1 MILDSADRVA
11 EYTAADIWG
20 NKTLM
25 DVVLETAAQ
34 TPDVEALVDPPN
46 RAELLGGDPR
56 RLTYRALTEQV
67 ENLAAALLSAGLRK
81 DDVLMVQL
89 PNTVEIVQVLLACA
103 RLGVICSPVPVQF
116 RTHELRYVM
125 PLLQPKA
132 FVTCVEFESHPHLEM
147 IRSLQPEFPSL
158 STVIATGEGLPEGV
172 MALDDLLL
180 APRDT
185 SALRAEL
192 EVNPVDANDI
202 FTVCWT
208 SGTEADP
215 KGVPR
220 SHNHWMAPAWAPI
233 DGARLPR
240 GCTVLCP
247 FPMVNLSGIGA
258 MMTVWIL
265 TGGKMALHHPFNL
278 PTYMYQI
285 AAERAHFP
293 VAPPVLLTLLLRNE
307 ELLAKAD
314 LSSVICIGSGSA
326 PLSPTMVAGWQ
337 ERGIVVMNFYAANEG
352 QVLASGIDDC
362 PDPEDRARFFPRFG
376 AVGFTFANRC
386 TRGMQSRLVD
396 PTTNEVIDEPG
407 VLGELRVKGPTMFPG
422 YWRRPDLTA
431 KAFDDEGYFRTGD
444 LFEIGVASGEPSR
457 YRFVGRLKD
466 LIVRGGFKI
475 APEEIENLL
484 AGMPAIQEAAVVG
497 LPNARTG
504 EEDVC
509 VVAVPR
515 AGQSVT
521 LESIRSF
528 LKEKD
533 IAAYKI
539 PRKLVV
545 FDSLPRNSLGKVI
558 KREIRERVEA

>member
-1 MILDSADRVA
+1 MILDSYDRVA
-11 EYTAADIWG
+11 EYTAAGIWG
-20 NKTLM
+20 RKTLM
-25 DVVLETAAQ
+25 DLVMDTAAL
-34 TPDVEALVDPPN
+34 TPDAEALVDPPN
-46 RAELLGGDPR
+46 RSELMPGEPR
-56 RLTYRALTEQV
+56 RLTYRVLVEQV
-67 ENLAAALLSAGLRK
+67 ENLAASLLTAGLRN

-125 PLLQPKA
+125 PLLEPKA
-132 FVTCVEFESHPHLEM
+132 FVTCVEFEGHAHLDM
-147 IRSLQPEFPSL
+147 VRGLQPEFPSL
-158 STVIATGEGLPEGV
+158 STIIATGGELPVGV
-172 MALDDLLL
+172 IALDDLLL
-180 APRDT
+180 KPQDAD
-185 SALRAEL
+185 ALHVEL
-192 EVNPVDANDI
+192 ELNPVDANDI

-220 SHNHWMAPAWAPI
+220 SHNHWIAPAWAPI
-233 DGARLPR
+233 DGARLPK

-265 TGGKMALHHPFNL
+265 TGGKMALHHPFSL
-278 PTYMYQI
+278 PVYMQQI
-285 AAERAHFP
+285 AVEKAQFP

-314 LSSVICIGSGSA
+314 LTSVICIGSGSA
-326 PLSPTMVAGWQ
+326 PLSPAMVAGWQ

-376 AVGFTFANRC
+376 AEGFAFANRC

-396 PTTNEVIDEPG
+396 PETGQLIDEPG

-431 KAFDDEGYFRTGD
+431 KSLDDEGFFRTGD
-444 LFEIGVASGEPSR
+444 LFEIGEAGGEPSR

-475 APEEIENLL
+475 APEEVESLL
-484 AGMPAIQEAAVVG
+484 AGMPAIQESAVVG
-497 LPNARTG
+497 LPNPRTG
-504 EEDVC
+504 DEDVC
-509 VVAVPR
+509 AVVVPR
-515 AGQSVT
+515 AGQNVT
-521 LESIRSF
+521 LADIKAF
-528 LKEKD
+528 LREKD
-533 IAAYKI
+533 VAAYKV

-545 FDSLPRNSLGKVI
+545 FDSLPRNALGKVI
-558 KREIRERVEA
+558 KREIRERVGI

>member
-11 EYTAADIWG
+11 EYTAAGIWG
-20 NKTLM
+20 GKTLM
-25 DVVLETAAQ
+25 DLVLETASQ
-34 TPDVEALVDPPN
+34 TPEAEALVDPPN

-89 PNTVEIVQVLLACA
+89 PNTVEIVEVLLACA

-125 PLLQPKA
+125 PLLEPKA
-132 FVTCVEFESHPHLEM
+132 FVTCVEFEGHAHLDM
-147 IRSLQPEFPSL
+147 VRGLRPEFPSL
-158 STVIATGEGLPEGV
+158 STLIATGGDLPEEV
-172 MALDDLLL
+172 IPLDELLL
-180 APRDT
+180 EPQDT
-185 SALRAEL
+185 AALHAEL
-192 EVNPVDANDI
+192 ELHPVDANDI

-220 SHNHWMAPAWAPI
+220 SHNHWIAPAWAPV

-278 PTYMYQI
+278 PVYMQQI
-285 AAERAHFP
+285 AVEKAQFP

-326 PLSPTMVAGWQ
+326 PLSPAMVAGWQ

-376 AVGFTFANRC
+376 AEGFTFANRC

-396 PTTNEVIDEPG
+396 PTTNEVVDEPG

-431 KAFDDEGYFRTGD
+431 KAFDDDGYFRTGD

-475 APEEIENLL
+475 APEEIEHLL

-497 LPNARTG
+497 LPNPRTG
-504 EEDVC
+504 DEDVC

-515 AGQSVT
+515 AGQSVA
-521 LESIRSF
+521 LADIKAF

-533 IAAYKI
+533 VAAYKI

-545 FDSLPRNSLGKVI
+545 FDSLPRNALGKVI
-558 KREIRERVEA
+558 KREIREKVGT

>member
-1 MILDSADRVA
+1 MILDSYDRVA
-11 EYTAADIWG
+11 EYTAAGIWG
-20 NKTLM
+20 RKTLM
-25 DVVLETAAQ
+25 DLVIDTAVV
-34 TPDVEALVDPPN
+34 TPDAEALVDPPN
-46 RAELLGGDPR
+46 RAELIPGEPR
-56 RLTYRALTEQV
+56 RLTYRTLVAQV
-67 ENLAAALLSAGLRK
+67 ENLAAALLGAGLRK

-125 PLLQPKA
+125 PLLEPKA
-132 FVTCVEFESHPHLEM
+132 FVTCAEFESHAHLEM
-147 IRSLQPEFPSL
+147 IRGLQPEFPSL
-158 STVIATGEGLPEGV
+158 STLIATGGGLPDGV
-172 MALDDLLL
+172 IALDGLLL
-180 APRDT
+180 EPQDT
-185 SALRAEL
+185 AALRAEL
-192 EVNPVDANDI
+192 ELYPVDANDI

-220 SHNHWMAPAWAPI
+220 SHNHWIAPAWAPI
-233 DGARLPR
+233 DGALLPR

-278 PTYMYQI
+278 PVYMQQI
-285 AAERAHFP
+285 AVEQAQFP

-326 PLSPTMVAGWQ
+326 PLSPAMVAGWQ

-376 AVGFTFANRC
+376 AEGFTFSNRC
-386 TRGMQSRLVD
+386 TRGMQSRIVD
-396 PTTNEVIDEPG
+396 PMTDRVIDEPG

-431 KAFDDEGYFRTGD
+431 KALDQEGYFRTGD
-444 LFEIGVASGEPSR
+444 LFEVGVAGSEPSR

-475 APEEIENLL
+475 APEEVENLL
-484 AGMPAIQEAAVVG
+484 AGMPAIQETAVVG
-497 LPNARTG
+497 LANPRTG
-504 EEDVC
+504 DEDVC
-509 VVAVPR
+509 VVVVPR

-521 LESIRSF
+521 LADIKAF

-533 IAAYKI
+533 VAAYKI

-545 FDSLPRNSLGKVI
+545 FDSLPRNALGKVI
-558 KREIRERVEA
+558 KREIREIVGA

>member
-1 MILDSADRVA
+1 MILDSYDRVA
-11 EYTAADIWG
+11 EYTAAGIWG
-20 NKTLM
+20 DKTLM
-25 DVVLETAAQ
+25 DLVIDTAAL
-34 TPDVEALVDPPN
+34 TPDAEALVDPPN
-46 RAELLGGDPR
+46 RAALMPGEPR
-56 RLTYRALTEQV
+56 RLTYRALVAQV
-67 ENLAAALLSAGLRK
+67 ENLAAALVGAGLRK

-89 PNTVEIVQVLLACA
+89 PNTVEIVEVLLACA

-125 PLLQPKA
+125 PLLEPKA
-132 FVTCVEFESHPHLEM
+132 FVTCVEFEGHAHLDM
-147 IRSLQPEFPSL
+147 VRGLQPEFPSL
-158 STVIATGEGLPEGV
+158 STLIATGGDLPEGV
-172 MALDDLLL
+172 IPLDGLLFEPQDTAALL
-180 APRDT
+180 
-185 SALRAEL
+185 AEL
-192 EVNPVDANDI
+192 ELHPVDANDI

-220 SHNHWMAPAWAPI
+220 SHNHWMAPAWAPV

-278 PTYMYQI
+278 PVYMQQI
-285 AAERAHFP
+285 AVEKVQFP

-326 PLSPTMVAGWQ
+326 PLSPAMVAGWQ

-376 AVGFTFANRC
+376 AEGFTFANRC

-396 PTTNEVIDEPG
+396 PATDEVIDEPG

-444 LFEIGVASGEPSR
+444 LFEVGVAGGEPSR

-475 APEEIENLL
+475 APEEVENLL
-484 AGMPAIQEAAVVG
+484 AAMPAIQEAAVVG
-497 LPNARTG
+497 LPNPRTG
-504 EEDVC
+504 DEDVC

-515 AGQSVT
+515 EGQTVT
-521 LESIRSF
+521 LADIKAF

-533 IAAYKI
+533 VAAYKI

-545 FDSLPRNSLGKVI
+545 FDSLPRNALGKVI
-558 KREIRERVEA
+558 KREIRERVGI

>member
-11 EYTAADIWG
+11 EHTAAGIWG
-20 NKTLM
+20 GKTLM
-25 DVVLETAAQ
+25 DLVLETASQ
-34 TPDVEALVDPPN
+34 TPEAEALVDPPN

-89 PNTVEIVQVLLACA
+89 PNTVEIVEVLLACA

-125 PLLQPKA
+125 PLLEPKA
-132 FVTCVEFESHPHLEM
+132 FVTCVEFEGHAHLDM
-147 IRSLQPEFPSL
+147 VRGLQPEFPSL
-158 STVIATGEGLPEGV
+158 STLIATGGDLPEEV
-172 MALDDLLL
+172 IPLDELLL
-180 APRDT
+180 EPQDT
-185 SALRAEL
+185 AALHAEL
-192 EVNPVDANDI
+192 ELHPVDANDI

-220 SHNHWMAPAWAPI
+220 SHNHWIAPAWAPV

-278 PTYMYQI
+278 PVYMQQI
-285 AAERAHFP
+285 AVERAQFP

-326 PLSPTMVAGWQ
+326 PLSPAMVAGWQ

-376 AVGFTFANRC
+376 AEGFTFANRC

-396 PTTNEVIDEPG
+396 PTTNEVVDEPG

-431 KAFDDEGYFRTGD
+431 KAFDDDGYFRTGD

-475 APEEIENLL
+475 APEEIEHLL

-497 LPNARTG
+497 LPNPRTG
-504 EEDVC
+504 DEDVC

-515 AGQSVT
+515 AGQSVA
-521 LESIRSF
+521 LADIKAF

-533 IAAYKI
+533 VAAYKI

-545 FDSLPRNSLGKVI
+545 FDSLPRNALGKVI
-558 KREIRERVEA
+558 KREIREKVGT

>member
-1 MILDSADRVA
+1 MILDKPEQVA
-11 EYTAADIWG
+11 EYTSAGIWG
-20 NKTLM
+20 EKTLM
-25 DVVLETAAQ
+25 DLVRDTAAR
-34 TPDVEALVDPPN
+34 TPDAEALVDPPN
-46 RAELLGGDPR
+46 RAELLSGEPR
-56 RLTYRALTEQV
+56 RLTYSELTTQV
-67 ENLAAALLSAGLRK
+67 DNLAASLLEAGLGK

-116 RTHELRYVM
+116 RTHELRYLM
-125 PLLQPKA
+125 PLLEPKA
-132 FVTCVEFESHPHLEM
+132 FVTCVDFQGHAHLDM
-147 IRSLQPEFPSL
+147 IRGLQPEFPSL
-158 STVIATGEGLPEGV
+158 STIIAAGSDLPDGV
-172 MALDDLLL
+172 ASLDRLLL
-180 APRDT
+180 EPKDT
-185 SALRAEL
+185 AALETQLAAS
-192 EVNPVDANDI
+192 PVDANDI

-220 SHNHWMAPAWAPI
+220 SHNHWIAPAWAPV
-233 DGARLPR
+233 DGAKLPQ

-265 TGGKMALHHPFNL
+265 TGGKMVLHHPFNL
-278 PTYMYQI
+278 PVYLQQI
-285 AAERAHFP
+285 AVEKAQFP
-293 VAPPVLLTLLLRNE
+293 VAPPVLLTLLLHNE

-326 PLSPTMVAGWQ
+326 PLSPAMVAGWQ
-337 ERGIVVMNFYAANEG
+337 KRGIVVMNFYAANEG

-376 AVGFTFANRC
+376 AEGFTFTNRC
-386 TRGMQSRLVD
+386 TRGMQSRIVD
-396 PTTNEVIDEPG
+396 PATSEPIEEPG

-431 KAFDDEGYFRTGD
+431 KAFDDQGYFCTGD
-444 LFEIGVASGEPSR
+444 LFEIGVADGEPSR

-466 LIVRGGFKI
+466 LIIRGGFKI

-497 LPNARTG
+497 LPSQRTQD
-504 EEDVC
+504 EDVC
-509 VVAVPR
+509 VVVVPK
-515 AGQSVT
+515 AGESVT
-521 LESIRSF
+521 LPEIKTF
-528 LKEKD
+528 LRKKD
-533 IAAYKI
+533 IASYKI
-539 PRKLVV
+539 PRRLVV
-545 FDSLPRNSLGKVI
+545 FDSLPRNALGKVI

>member
-1 MILDSADRVA
+1 MILDSYDRVA
-11 EYTAADIWG
+11 EYTAAGIWG
-20 NKTLM
+20 DKTLM
-25 DVVLETAAQ
+25 DLVIDTAAL
-34 TPDVEALVDPPN
+34 TPDAEALVDPPN
-46 RAELLGGDPR
+46 RAALMPGEPR
-56 RLTYRALTEQV
+56 RLTYRALVAQV
-67 ENLAAALLSAGLRK
+67 ENLAAALVGAGLRK

-89 PNTVEIVQVLLACA
+89 PNTVEIVEVLLACA

-125 PLLQPKA
+125 PLLEPKA
-132 FVTCVEFESHPHLEM
+132 FVTCVEFEGHAHLDM
-147 IRSLQPEFPSL
+147 VRGLQPEFPSL
-158 STVIATGEGLPEGV
+158 STLIATGGDLPEGV
-172 MALDDLLL
+172 IPLDGLLFEPQDTAALL
-180 APRDT
+180 
-185 SALRAEL
+185 AEL
-192 EVNPVDANDI
+192 ELHPVDANDI

-220 SHNHWMAPAWAPI
+220 SHNHWMAPAWAPV

-278 PTYMYQI
+278 PVYMQQI
-285 AAERAHFP
+285 AVEKVQFP

-326 PLSPTMVAGWQ
+326 PLSPAMVAGWQ

-376 AVGFTFANRC
+376 AEGFTFANRC

-396 PTTNEVIDEPG
+396 PATDEVIDEPG

-431 KAFDDEGYFRTGD
+431 KAFDDQGYFRTGD
-444 LFEIGVASGEPSR
+444 LFEVGVAGGEPSR

-475 APEEIENLL
+475 APEEVENLL
-484 AGMPAIQEAAVVG
+484 AAMPAIQEAAVVG
-497 LPNARTG
+497 LPNPRTG
-504 EEDVC
+504 DEDVC

-515 AGQSVT
+515 EGQTVT
-521 LESIRSF
+521 LADIKAF

-533 IAAYKI
+533 VAAYKI

-545 FDSLPRNSLGKVI
+545 FDSLPRNALGKVI
-558 KREIRERVEA
+558 KREIRERVGV